1 MSGKAVSPNVQS
13 SSLDELLTLI
23 DEFHITDRAL
33 VRARDRMRSGAADAG
48 AVEALR
54 RAAAKYFGDMA
65 AESAHDL
72 GAIDRKLDDL
82 YQRQYN
88 VQAER
93 GVAERR
99 LSGARRVLAALDAAF
114 GDERGR
120 S

>member
-1 MSGKAVSPNVQS
+1 MS
-13 SSLDELLTLI
+13 ELEGLLSLI

-33 VRARDRMRSGAADAG
+33 VRARELVRDGQSPA

-65 AESAHDL
+65 TEAERHL
-72 GAIDRKLDDL
+72 HEIDSKLDDL

-88 VQAER
+88 LQAER

-99 LSGARRVLAALDAAF
+99 LNGARRVLRSLDDAGGQA
-114 GDERGR
+114 GP
-120 S
+120 

>member
-1 MSGKAVSPNVQS
+1 VSGLAG
-13 SSLDELLTLI
+13 LLALI

-33 VRARDRMRSGAADAG
+33 VRARELARSGDTPA

-65 AESAHDL
+65 TEAEQHL
-72 GAIDRKLDDL
+72 REIDRKLDDL

-88 VQAER
+88 LQAER

-99 LSGARRVLAALDAAF
+99 LSGARRVLRSLDDADSQS
-114 GDERGR
+114 GT
-120 S
+120 

>member
-1 MSGKAVSPNVQS
+1 MSDLEG
-13 SSLDELLTLI
+13 LLALI

-33 VRARDRMRSGAADAG
+33 VRARDAVRRDDGPA

-65 AESAHDL
+65 TETERHL
-72 GAIDRKLDDL
+72 TEIDRKLDDL

-88 VQAER
+88 LQAER

-99 LSGARRVLAALDAAF
+99 LSGARRVLRSLDAGEQAQT
-114 GDERGR
+114 
-120 S
+120 

>member
-1 MSGKAVSPNVQS
+1 VSK
-13 SSLDELLTLI
+13 LEGLLGLI

-33 VRARDRMRSGAADAG
+33 VRARELMRDGESPA

-65 AESAHDL
+65 TEAERHL
-72 GAIDRKLDDL
+72 HEIDRKLDDL

-88 VQAER
+88 LQAER

-99 LSGARRVLAALDAAF
+99 LNGARRVLGSLDDPGEQAKP
-114 GDERGR
+114 
-120 S
+120 